1 VLIDM
6 VNVLNLEPQVNKDR
20 IYNKFHLVENT
31 TSYKCADDAFQELSR
46 IIRKNM
52 KITSLYSIVDDT
64 FGIQFEEI
72 GGYTSWQKYVLCF
85 ISSKDDINSIVND
98 MMSAGDYLKG
108 YLLNEIATDVMF
120 NAANEMNKIIKENA
134 LKSGYKLT
142 KRYAPGDGV
151 LDLKH
156 QQTILDALKK
166 EVNIDA
172 YLTESYMIVPEKS
185 MLYLFGAEKN
195 MKGYYDI
202 EENCIECSNLDC
214 QYREIT

>member
-1 VLIDM
+1 VLINI
-6 VNVLNLEPQVNKDR
+6 VNVLNLEPQINKDR
-20 IYNKFHLVENT
+20 IYNSLHLVENT
-31 TSYKCADDAFQELSR
+31 ASYKCADDAFQELSQ

-52 KITSLYSIVDDT
+52 KITSLYNIVDYT
-64 FGIQFEEI
+64 SIIPFEEI
-72 GGYTSWQKYVLCF
+72 GGCTSFEKYVFCF
-85 ISSKDDINSIVND
+85 ISSKDDINNIVND
-98 MMSAGDYLKG
+98 MMSGGDYLKG
-108 YLLNEIATDVMF
+108 YLLNEIATDVIF

-156 QQTILDALKK
+156 QQTILDTLKK

-185 MLYLFGAEKN
+185 MLYLFGVEKN
-195 MKGYYDI
+195 IEGYYDI

-214 QYREIT
+214 QYRKRI